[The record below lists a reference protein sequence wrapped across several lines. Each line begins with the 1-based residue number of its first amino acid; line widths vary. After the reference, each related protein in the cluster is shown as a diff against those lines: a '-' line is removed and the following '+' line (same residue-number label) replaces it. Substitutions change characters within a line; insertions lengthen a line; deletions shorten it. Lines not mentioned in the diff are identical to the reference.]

1 MRNDFMN
8 YEFAHPTF
16 TQVTIKKKETHKKIG
31 DIRIKPSA
39 VLWKSG
45 NKGSYLF
52 YSVSMDEFIEWITTK
67 TPASR
72 SSR

>member
-1 MRNDFMN
+1 LN
-8 YEFAHPTF
+8 YEFAHSTY
-16 TQVTIKKKETHKKIG
+16 TQVTIKDKETHRKIG

-45 NKGSYLF
+45 NKGAYLF
-52 YSVSMDEFIEWITTK
+52 YSASMDDFIEWITTK
-67 TPASR
+67 DPISR